1 MKYIYFLIFV
11 TIIFLFYVEY
21 SVGNV
26 IYRVTADGSKKII
39 ISRILYFLIEPLT
52 NPFLWYL
59 NVLDLNYIFIL
70 TLSTI
75 IYQNIIVINLNQ

>member
-39 ISRILYFLIEPLT
+39 IRRILYFLIEPFT

>member
-21 SVGNV
+21 YVGNV

-39 ISRILYFLIEPLT
+39 IRRILYFLIEPFT